1 MAAVMKHE
9 GVRFPCLLQRSCE
22 AVKMKF
28 ALYLVLRE
36 HKADMNQRHSAGYEL
51 LLPRLLGYRWS
62 SLGCLVVIPPLLNSH
77 ASCSAEYEAEI
88 VIVLECQYQNKVQWC
103 SLQWSPPA

>member
-1 MAAVMKHE
+1 MLVRLLGLTRSDVGAVMKHE

-36 HKADMNQRHSAGYEL
+36 HKADMKQRHYSAGYEL
-51 LLPRLLGYRWS
+51 LLPRLLGI
-62 SLGCLVVIPPLLNSH
+62 SLVIIRLPRCHPTAAQL
-77 ASCSAEYEAEI
+77 SC
-88 VIVLECQYQNKVQWC
+88 VMFGRV
-103 SLQWSPPA
+103 